1 MKDNMKKIYL
11 ILLAA
16 AGILAAASCAREEI
30 VDPSQAQKPA
40 SEATT
45 LTVAFDECKTALVD
59 GKTYWVKG
67 DVVRIYNSTG
77 SFYNDVVIPEE
88 SDGQKAFECE
98 VDFKDTTYFAV
109 YPKESA
115 AGVADKKVNIKI
127 PSDPDGLFASA
138 NICAAETKGT
148 TLAMR
153 NVTAILKVDVTS
165 NNVIE
170 FLQVASKNNMTGTYS
185 VSFDGEAPALTATS
199 GSRSAT
205 LAVGGIDGVYYLPV
219 APGDYLAEFA
229 MTALRGN
236 GGYQTLK
243 TTQNNEVKVNTIVD
257 MGTIGGNL
265 TSGLDGEGTEASP
278 YIISNLGEWT
288 AFSASVNLGNHY
300 AEKFVSLTFD
310 FEDTMDPVTT
320 PIGYWLAADDQA
332 YFGGT
337 FLGNNHTVKVALDG
351 DNCKAQTYVALF
363 GVVDEG
369 ATIKDLKVI
378 GTAKASGN
386 YTAGIIG
393 YIRGVEDAKV
403 TVSNCTSE
411 VVITSGGERVAGIA
425 GYAANAIIDNCDNK
439 AAVTAYDNVAGIVG
453 YSYYN
458 NISNCHNTA
467 EIKATTTTNT
477 SLFLSSS
484 NFFALNSISASNNNW
499 EHGVGGITGFTQN
512 TVLNTVTNSAKVSGN
527 IKIGGISGVVY
538 WSTIDNAVNG
548 GEVIGSG
555 EMNIRADSQMGQ
567 QWGSVTGG
575 IVGYVYTHGNILNCT
590 NNGKVS
596 GKGGIGGIAGN
607 MTNGNNTLSAP
618 TIKNCVNNGVILSTE
633 AYQGGTSACANSGTG
648 GIVGNLVPYGMK
660 INNVWYCYKPYVL
673 NCKNTASVTSTRE
686 DGQANFVGGI
696 VGSSYFP
703 GGVTKQGESI
713 IDGCVNEGNVTGG
726 YWVGG
731 IMGGAGA
738 RFAGI
743 PTIRNCANHGTV
755 RSDGKS
761 TKYSAI
767 LIGGLIGGAIAYNT
781 GNRSSEQFRIYNS
794 YSDGD
799 VIYSQED
806 YATPYVGG
814 VIGSTW
820 GAVTVQ
826 NVYSS
831 GFVGGVS
838 REAPTAA
845 IKKCLGALVGYQHV
859 ADNVKYA
866 YYPATLLDGQAMGTN
881 GKPAHASIVGFDN
894 KFDFVDVVTYNDVKY
909 EHLVDALNMWAGTD
923 ATTYYGWAAGVGEDG
938 PTFK

>member
-1 MKDNMKKIYL
+1 MKKIYL

-30 VDPSQAQKPA
+30 VDPSQVQKPA
-40 SEATT
+40 SEVTT
-45 LTVAFDECKTALVD
+45 LTVAFDEGIKTALVD

-77 SFYNDVVIPEE
+77 AFYNDVVIPEE
-88 SDGQKAFECE
+88 ADGKKTFDCE

-115 AGVADKKVNIKI
+115 AGVADKKVKIKI

-165 NNVIE
+165 GNVIE

-185 VSFDGEAPALTATS
+185 VSFEGEAPALTATS

-205 LAVGGIDGVYYLPV
+205 LAVGGIDGVYYLPI
-219 APGDYLAEFA
+219 APGDYLADFA

-257 MGTIGGNL
+257 VGTIGGKL
-265 TSGLDGEGTEASP
+265 SSGLDGEGTEASP
-278 YIISNLGEWT
+278 YIISNPGEWT
-288 AFSASVNLGNHY
+288 AFCASVNLGNHY
-300 AEKFVSLTFD
+300 ADKFVSLTYD
-310 FEDTMDPVTT
+310 VSEAVTAPV
-320 PIGYWLAADDQA
+320 GYWLAADDQA

-337 FLGNNHTVKVALDG
+337 FLGNNHTVKVDLDG

-363 GVVDEG
+363 GVVDAGG
-369 ATIKDLKVI
+369 AIKDLKVT
-378 GTAKASGN
+378 GKAKASGN
-386 YTAGIIG
+386 YTSGVIG
-393 YIRGVEDAKV
+393 YIRGTEDAKV

-411 VVITSGGERVAGIA
+411 VVVTSGGERVAGIA
-425 GYAANAIIDNCDNK
+425 GYAANAIIENCDNK

-458 NISNCHNTA
+458 TISNCHNTA

-484 NFFALNSISASNNNW
+484 NFFALDSISASNSNW

-512 TVLNTVTNSAKVSGN
+512 TVLSDVSNTAPVSGN
-527 IKIGGISGVVY
+527 IKIGGIAGVIY
-538 WSTIDNAVNG
+538 WSTINNATNDGNVT
-548 GEVIGSG
+548 GSG
-555 EMNIRADSQMGQ
+555 AMNIRADSQMGQ

-590 NNGKVS
+590 NNGKVF
-596 GKGGIGGIAGN
+596 GHGGIGGIAGN

-618 TIKNCVNNGVILSTE
+618 TIKNCVNNGVIESSE

-660 INNVWYCYKPYVL
+660 INGTWYCYKPYVL
-673 NCKNTASVTSTRE
+673 NCKNTASVTSTRA

-696 VGSSYFP
+696 VGSSYFA
-703 GGVTKQGESI
+703 GGVLKQGESI

-738 RFAGI
+738 RFAGV

-761 TKYSAI
+761 TKYNAI

-781 GNRSSEQFRIYNS
+781 GNRTAEQFRIYNS

-799 VIYSQED
+799 VVYSQED

-814 VIGSTW
+814 IIGSTW

-826 NVYSS
+826 NVYCS
-831 GFVGGVS
+831 GTVGLVS
-838 REAPTAA
+838 GAAPTDA

-866 YYPATLLDGQAMGTN
+866 YYPATILGGQPMGTN
-881 GKPAHASIVGFDN
+881 GKAAHASIIGFDD
-894 KFDFVDVVTYNDVKY
+894 KFDFAGVVTYNSVDY
-909 EHLVDALNMWAGTD
+909 EHLLDILNAWVGTQ
-923 ATTYYGWAAGVGEDG
+923 ATYYQWKAGAKG
-938 PTFK
+938 PDFNN

>member
-16 AGILAAASCAREEI
+16 AGIFAAASCAREEI

-45 LTVAFDECKTALVD
+45 LTVAFDEGNKTALVD

-67 DVVRIYNSTG
+67 DVVRVYNSTG
-77 SFYNDVVIPEE
+77 SFYNDIVVPEE
-88 SDGQKAFECE
+88 FDGQKAFECE

-109 YPKESA
+109 YPQESA
-115 AGVADKKVNIKI
+115 AGVADKKVKIKI

-138 NICAAETKGT
+138 NICAAETNGT

-165 NNVIE
+165 GNVIE
-170 FLQVASKNNMTGTYS
+170 FLQIASKNNMTGTYS
-185 VSFDGEAPALTATS
+185 VSFAGESPELTATS
-199 GSRSAT
+199 GSRSAS

-219 APGDYLAEFA
+219 APGEYLADFA

-243 TTQNNEVKVNTIVD
+243 TTKDNEVEVNTIVD
-257 MGTIGGNL
+257 MGTIGWKL
-265 TSGLDGEGTEASP
+265 STGLEGEGTEASP
-278 YIISNLGEWT
+278 YIISNLGEWN
-288 AFSASVNLGNHY
+288 AFTMSVNLGNHY
-300 AEKFVSLTFD
+300 AGKFVSLGFD
-310 FEDTMDPVTT
+310 IVEPMDPVTT

-332 YFGGT
+332 YFSGS
-337 FLGNNHTVKVALDG
+337 FLGNDHTIKVALDG

-369 ATIKDLKVI
+369 ATVKDLKVT

-425 GYAANAIIDNCDNK
+425 GYASNAIIDNCNNN
-439 AAVTAYDNVAGIVG
+439 AAITAYDNVAGIVG

-458 NISNCHNTA
+458 TISNCHNTA
-467 EIKATTTTNT
+467 EIKATTVTNT

-512 TVLNTVTNSAKVSGN
+512 TVLSAVTNTASVSGN
-527 IKIGGISGVVY
+527 IKIGGIAGVVY
-538 WSTIDNAVNG
+538 WSTIDNATNSGMVT
-548 GEVIGSG
+548 GSG
-555 EMNIRADSQMGQ
+555 QMNIRADSQMGQ

-575 IVGYVYTHGNILNCT
+575 IVGYVYTQGTISNCT
-590 NNGKVS
+590 NS
-596 GKGGIGGIAGN
+596 GKISGLGGIGGIAGN

-618 TIKNCVNNGVILSTE
+618 TIKNCLNNGVIESTN
-633 AYQGGTSACANSGTG
+633 AYQGGTSACANAGTG

-696 VGSSYFP
+696 VGSSYFA

-713 IDGCVNEGNVTGG
+713 IDGCINEGNVTGG

-761 TKYSAI
+761 TKYNAI

-781 GNRSSEQFRIYNS
+781 GNRTSEQFRIYNS

-799 VIYSQED
+799 VVYSQED

-826 NVYSS
+826 NVYCS

-859 ADNVKYA
+859 ADNVKYS

-881 GKPAHASIVGFDN
+881 GKAAHASNAGFDN
-894 KFDFVDVVTYNDVKY
+894 SFDFVDVVTYKDVKY
-909 EHLVDALNMWAGTD
+909 DHLLDILNAWVGSS
-923 ATTYYGWAAGVGEDG
+923 TTYYGWVTGTNG
-938 PTFK
+938 PSLQ